1 MSETMPC
8 KRTLAE
14 EKQTREAKKKKSPN
28 GRIMLVNLLDMEL
41 EERSDAYDVGRSS
54 DSQRKIGR
62 QQLLLEHPGGNPHPQ
77 S

>member
-1 MSETMPC
+1 MSVTMPC

-14 EKQTREAKKKKSPN
+14 EKQTREAKKKSPN
-28 GRIMLVNLLDMEL
+28 GRIMLVPLLDMEL